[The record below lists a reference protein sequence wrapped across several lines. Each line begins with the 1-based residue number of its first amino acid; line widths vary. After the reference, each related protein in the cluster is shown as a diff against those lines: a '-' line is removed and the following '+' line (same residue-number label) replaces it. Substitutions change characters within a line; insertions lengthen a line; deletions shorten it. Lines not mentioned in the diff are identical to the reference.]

1 MKLHY
6 NHISEFVSDAMMQV
20 IELCYQQK
28 VTTTWKDIYLFL
40 RIPQYIWEDEEDL
53 DEKIII
59 QSDEELKLMREL
71 LSSRFATKH

>member
-1 MKLHY
+1 MKLQY

-20 IELCYQQK
+20 IELCYQQN

-40 RIPQYIWEDEEDL
+40 RIPEHIWEDEDDL

-59 QSDEELKLMREL
+59 QSEEELKLMREL

>member
-1 MKLHY
+1 MKLNY
-6 NHISEFVSDAMMQV
+6 NHVSEFVSDAIMQV
-20 IELCYQQK
+20 IELCYQQD

-40 RIPQYIWEDEEDL
+40 RIPQYIWEDEDDL

-59 QSDEELKLMREL
+59 QNDEELKLMREL

>member
-6 NHISEFVSDAMMQV
+6 NHISEVVSDAMMQV
-20 IELCYQQK
+20 IELCYQQN

-40 RIPQYIWEDEEDL
+40 RIPEYIWEDEADL

-59 QSDEELKLMREL
+59 RSEEDLKLMREL

>member
-6 NHISEFVSDAMMQV
+6 NHISELISDAMMRV
-20 IELCYQQK
+20 IELCYNQN

-40 RIPQYIWEDEEDL
+40 NVPESIWKDEIDL

-59 QSDEELKLMREL
+59 QNEEELKLMREL